1 MTFNFGAFA
10 GGLAK
15 GGMDTYS
22 TLSDIESQ
30 KKRDEM
36 VALQTQQMKTEMQGK
51 EALRSAIADQ
61 GGANSFT
68 PNFNGTGGMDTN
80 DVAPTP
86 VQMSAA
92 ERRSA
97 IEQRAIAGGAD
108 PEAAMRYTATRR
120 TADLSDAFDTTMD
133 KLHKESADRMS
144 SIKATAE
151 SGGMKGLTEKFGPE
165 LKKAFGHDIQFK
177 PVPGAAGEI
186 VAMDGK
192 KVVGRYSSLG
202 DATQVLEGLVGQ
214 EFESKF
220 TKAMMQPGMFG
231 SAKELSDFAFKRQE
245 VGIAERSVKVKEARL
260 PYENMK
266 DAGVASYYAGGKG
279 GSGASA
285 AGKATIAQQMV
296 DDGAAPDLAAAYRI
310 MASKDA
316 RSSVDQEWGKTRLE
330 IVKANPGATAAE
342 LSKAKET
349 FYAENGVAPQALA
362 DALTSG
368 INPQTGKPFDP
379 ASADK
384 LIADF
389 NKKYPASK
397 VDKADLTWVKSKDKT
412 EATKPDSAI
421 PAKGKGSSDFYSKDA
436 AAARKAER
444 TARDAAAAEEE
455 RKKREAA
462 DAESAKMRS
471 AIAADFNSKY
481 GR

>member
-1 MTFNFGAFA
+1 MAFNLGAFA

-15 GGMDTYS
+15 GGIDTYS

-30 KKRDEM
+30 KKRDEL
-36 VALQTQQMKTEMQGK
+36 VGLQTQQMKSEMQGK

-86 VQMSAA
+86 VQMSAS

-165 LKKAFGHDIQFK
+165 LKKVFGHDIQFK

-202 DATQVLEGLVGQ
+202 DATQALEGLVGQ
-214 EFESKF
+214 EFETKF
-220 TKAMMQPGMFG
+220 SKAMMQPGMF
-231 SAKELSDFAFKRQE
+231 SSSKELSDYMMKKQELGYKGRELDIKEPYYKAEANKANAQASALGAADSERRKTSTPAYQKMLEEGNAITNKLNDPNLPAQERVALQRQSDMHQ
-245 VGIAERSVKVKEARL
+245 VKIANYLGKTLVPKERGNPNELAPVKDN
-260 PYENMK
+260 PGMF
-266 DAGVASYYAGGKG
+266 VASNGIYYRQDGDSMTPIVTPAL
-279 GSGASA
+279 
-285 AGKATIAQQMV
+285 KAQ
-296 DDGAAPDLAAAYRI
+296 L
-310 MASKDA
+310 
-316 RSSVDQEWGKTRLE
+316 
-330 IVKANPGATAAE
+330 
-342 LSKAKET
+342 AKE
-349 FYAENGVAPQALA
+349 
-362 DALTSG
+362 
-368 INPQTGKPFDP
+368 
-379 ASADK
+379 
-384 LIADF
+384 
-389 NKKYPASK
+389 
-397 VDKADLTWVKSKDKT
+397 
-412 EATKPDSAI
+412 
-421 PAKGKGSSDFYSKDA
+421 A
-436 AAARKAER
+436 AAAKAETDSAGKR
-444 TARDAAAAEEE
+444 TKALTPASTGSHAAVDSWKPAQTAPGLPANARTELADINKRLQLAGISPETEASLLL
-455 RKKREAA
+455 RKQELLGTGSGNRLLNARGI
-462 DAESAKMRS
+462 D
-471 AIAADFNSKY
+471 
-481 GR
+481 